1 LRFDNKVAIVT
12 GAAQGIG
19 ESYAQALA
27 GQGAHV
33 VIADLNVEGAER
45 VAGEIEKAG
54 GSAIGVSVD
63 VSDPASTEAMAKST
77 VDAFGGIDF
86 LVNNAAIYGGMKLAP
101 LMGVDLDYYQRF
113 MAVNVNGAFYC
124 TRACYPSMIERG
136 GGAIVNQSSVAA
148 WQATGFYSMSK
159 SAINALTVNLA
170 AELGPQGIRVNAIAP
185 GFIDTEATRA
195 VTPPKLL
202 ESMVRRTPIQR
213 IGQTSDLTGMVVF
226 LLSDEAAFV
235 TGQVIGVD
243 GGTIVRM

>member
-27 GQGAHV
+27 GQGAQV
-33 VIADLNVEGAER
+33 VVADLNVEGAER
-45 VAGEIEKAG
+45 VASEIEKAG

-63 VSDPASTEAMAKST
+63 VSDPASADAMAKST

-86 LVNNAAIYGGMKLAP
+86 LINNAAIYGGMKLAP
-101 LMGVDLDYYQRF
+101 LMSVDLEYYQRF
-113 MAVNVNGAFYC
+113 MAVNVNGAFFC
-124 TRACYPSMIERG
+124 TRACYPSMIDRG

-159 SAINALTVNLA
+159 AAINSLTVNLA
-170 AELGPQGIRVNAIAP
+170 AELGPQGVRVNAIAP

-202 ESMVRRTPIQR
+202 ETMVRRTPIQR
-213 IGQTSDLTGMVVF
+213 IGQTSDLTGMVLF

-235 TGQVIGVD
+235 TGQIIGVD
-243 GGTIVRM
+243 GGTIVRL

>member
-63 VSDPASTEAMAKST
+63 VSDPASTEAMAKSA

-213 IGQTSDLTGMVVF
+213 IGQTSDLTGMIVF

>member
-27 GQGAHV
+27 GQGAQV
-33 VIADLNVEGAER
+33 VVADLNVEGAER
-45 VAGEIEKAG
+45 VASEIEKAG
-54 GSAIGVSVD
+54 GAAIGVSVD
-63 VSDPASTEAMAKST
+63 VSDAASADAMAKSAI
-77 VDAFGGIDF
+77 DAFGGIDF
-86 LVNNAAIYGGMKLAP
+86 LINNAAIYGGMKLAP
-101 LMGVDLDYYQRF
+101 LMSVDLEYYQRF
-113 MAVNVNGAFYC
+113 MAVNVNGAFFC
-124 TRACYPSMIERG
+124 TRACYPSMIDRG

-159 SAINALTVNLA
+159 AAINSLTVNLA
-170 AELGPQGIRVNAIAP
+170 AELGPQGVRVNAIAP

-202 ESMVRRTPIQR
+202 ETMVRRTPIPR
-213 IGQTSDLTGMVVF
+213 IGQTSDLTGMVLF

-235 TGQVIGVD
+235 TGQIIGVD

>member
-27 GQGAHV
+27 GQGAQV
-33 VIADLNVEGAER
+33 VVADLNVEGAER
-45 VAGEIEKAG
+45 VASEIEKAG

-63 VSDPASTEAMAKST
+63 VSDPASADAMAKST

-86 LVNNAAIYGGMKLAP
+86 LINNAAIYGGMKLAP
-101 LMGVDLDYYQRF
+101 LMSVDLEYYQRF
-113 MAVNVNGAFYC
+113 MAVNVNGAFFC
-124 TRACYPSMIERG
+124 TRACYPSMIDRG

-159 SAINALTVNLA
+159 AAINSLTVNLA
-170 AELGPQGIRVNAIAP
+170 AELGPQGVRVNAIAP

-202 ESMVRRTPIQR
+202 ETMVRRTPIQR
-213 IGQTSDLTGMVVF
+213 IGQTSDLTGMVLF

-243 GGTIVRM
+243 GGTIVRL

>member
-213 IGQTSDLTGMVVF
+213 IGQTSDLTGMIVF

>member
-101 LMGVDLDYYQRF
+101 LMGVDLDYYHRF